1 LNEGRIIADGTLKKI
16 LTDEKLLERSRLEPP
31 LLTRLFQR
39 IMEDTLSENDI
50 PVTIDEAVDI
60 LNSQILNDSFPQGEH
75 LTQ

>member
-1 LNEGRIIADGTLKKI
+1 
-16 LTDEKLLERSRLEPP
+16 
-31 LLTRLFQR
+31 
-39 IMEDTLSENDI
+39 MEDTLSENDI